1 MTIDFNTLRKINV
14 SENIERK
21 GNLSYLSWTYAV
33 DTLLQNDPLATWEFD
48 EPKYYGETVM
58 VQCRVHAFGKTMVMH
73 LPVMDNR
80 NQAVKNPDSRKISD
94 SQMRCLAKCI
104 ACFGIGLYIY
114 SGEDLPQDYEP
125 EPLDIVPIVKS
136 LKEAE
141 DLDQLKTRYIAA
153 VKVCQGNKDALTVLE
168 FAKDNRKTDL
178 EALASEAK
186 DNQ

>member
-21 GNLSYLSWTYAV
+21 GSLSYLSWTYAV

-114 SGEDLPQDYEP
+114 AGEDLPDDSTPP
-125 EPLDIVPIVKS
+125 EPLDVAPLV
-136 LKEAE
+136 EALNTAQ
-141 DLDQLKTRYIAA
+141 DLEQLRVRYISA
-153 VKVCQGNKDALTVLE
+153 VKLCKGDSNALTTLEFTKDTRKQVLE
-168 FAKDNRKTDL
+168 AVD
-178 EALASEAK
+178 A
-186 DNQ
+186 

>member
-1 MTIDFNTLRKINV
+1 MTIDFNTLRKINM

-21 GNLSYLSWTYAV
+21 GSLSYLSWTYAV

-114 SGEDLPQDYEP
+114 AGEDLPQDYEP
-125 EPLDIVPIVKS
+125 EPLDVAPLVEA
-136 LKEAE
+136 LNTAE
-141 DLDQLKTRYIAA
+141 DLEQLRIRYISA
-153 VKVCQGNKDALTVLE
+153 VKLCKNDSNALTTLEFTKDARKQILE
-168 FAKDNRKTDL
+168 TA
-178 EALASEAK
+178 
-186 DNQ
+186 

>member
-1 MTIDFNTLRKINV
+1 M
-14 SENIERK
+14 
-21 GNLSYLSWTYAV
+21 
-33 DTLLQNDPLATWEFD
+33 
-48 EPKYYGETVM
+48 
-58 VQCRVHAFGKTMVMH
+58 
-73 LPVMDNR
+73 
-80 NQAVKNPDSRKISD
+80 
-94 SQMRCLAKCI
+94 
-104 ACFGIGLYIY
+104 
-114 SGEDLPQDYEP
+114 PQDYEP

>member
-33 DTLLQNDPLATWEFD
+33 DTLLQNDPQATWTFA

-58 VQCRVHAFGKTMVMH
+58 VECHVCAFGKSMMMQ

-114 SGEDLPQDYEP
+114 AGEDLPQDYES
-125 EPLDIVPIVKS
+125 EPLDVAPLV
-136 LKEAE
+136 EALNTAQ
-141 DLDQLKTRYIAA
+141 DLEQLRIRYISA
-153 VKVCQGNKDALTVLE
+153 VKLCKNDNTALTTLEFTKDARKQALE
-168 FAKDNRKTDL
+168 VVDA
-178 EALASEAK
+178 
-186 DNQ
+186 

>member
-114 SGEDLPQDYEP
+114 AGEDLPQDYEP
-125 EPLDIVPIVKS
+125 EPLDVAPLV
-136 LKEAE
+136 EALNTAQ
-141 DLDQLKTRYIAA
+141 DLEQLRIRYISA
-153 VKVCQGNKDALTVLE
+153 VKLCKGDNNALTTLEFTKDA
-168 FAKDNRKTDL
+168 RKQAL
-178 EALASEAK
+178 EAVDA
-186 DNQ
+186 